1 MTQKKIKVAIQGGPA
16 SFHEVAA
23 QQYFPEYDVE
33 SMPCQSFR
41 ELCEVLH
48 KSKAD
53 QAVMAVENTLAGSIL
68 PNYNLLHQY
77 NLFVTGELWLPI
89 EQNLMALPGQQLQD
103 LRKVPE
109 GEIISEAEFNDSL
122 SFLQPWGF
130 TIYRTYYGPGSDR
143 QWDELIQ
150 IVTNGT
156 KDAVQSERP
165 QELPMT
171 LP

>member
-1 MTQKKIKVAIQGGPA
+1 VSRTTSVVAATMSSKIK
-16 SFHEVAA
+16 
-23 QQYFPEYDVE
+23 
-33 SMPCQSFR
+33 
-41 ELCEVLH
+41 
-48 KSKAD
+48 
-53 QAVMAVENTLAGSIL
+53 
-68 PNYNLLHQY
+68 NL
-77 NLFVTGELWLPI
+77 
-89 EQNLMALPGQQLQD
+89 LQD